1 MQQESAKSPMSLH
14 GYTRPLAIPLESP
27 LPAHID
33 PEENDG
39 GFPEKAR
46 WVWCREGEPRAY
58 NAWAWFRCQFT
69 WNGALPIDLRLSAD
83 SRYRL
88 WVNDRWAGEGPVRGW
103 PDAWYHDCRRLN
115 EALRPGENI
124 ILVLVQ
130 HYGCN
135 TFHTIPQQG
144 GFIAELISGG
154 AVLAA
159 TGAQGWEAS
168 AAPEFRSASPRIAV
182 QLPAMEI
189 YDARLAESAA
199 WEQPRL
205 VDRPSWRGLR
215 HRDVADAAV
224 SAHPVA
230 GQPQALLVR
239 RRAPIWSVPALRIL
253 HPSTRLVAVQM
264 TRAFALAAELDCART
279 TGPGE
284 WMLRGWDL
292 WIDGQKQD
300 SGAPPVLHPGRHR
313 VLLVVRDLFSDWVDI
328 AVGFPQGE
336 GVTWRDPETTNTVN
350 PWRLLRNPDG
360 NIAGDDLLWLTHNT
374 HDLAEARKS
383 WSGTGARWG
392 SLTADAAGFAG
403 LCRES
408 GEIKP
413 DTELFYED
421 PDALFKER
429 VPLAEIELPAHP
441 KGGWLIPPSGGD
453 DVELAWDLGGQICG
467 YHELEL
473 DAPAG
478 AIIDLS
484 LIEYIRPDGVLQH
497 TDRNRNCF
505 RYLTRA
511 GRQRYTTRQRRS
523 GRHLF
528 LTVRNATAPVHLR
541 ALVVR
546 ESRYPAEA
554 LVPFSCSDEALSA
567 IWRAAHRTMQL
578 CIDDV
583 FVDCPLYEQTLW
595 VGDARN
601 LQAYAL
607 TAYGARDV
615 SRRCLRLAADSLRRL
630 PMVGSQVPSGW
641 DTIIPVWSFLWG
653 IGVWEYYDYSGEHDA
668 LEEFWPAV
676 MKNLRGAAAQLN
688 RDMLFDAPWWN
699 LFEWADLDCDH
710 RVVIY
715 NTLFFIGAVDAAI
728 KCGRVL
734 EAHDDL
740 PWLET
745 LARRLRAG
753 AARRFDSERGLFPDA
768 VQADGQ
774 SVWTRTGVHAQFL
787 ATLFDVAT
795 GDRARHLLARL
806 EHNAGE
812 LVEMA
817 SPFAFQF
824 WAEAFEK
831 AGREDLVIRGL
842 RERFAPMV
850 EIGDTLWEALPGS
863 KTSPLGYP
871 TRSHCHGWSCCPMDF
886 FPRILLGLRQTT
898 PGGRSFACSPQPHG
912 LTWAKGGRMTPF
924 GPVKVEWRIEDGTC
938 LVTIQAPPEVEVTL
952 EPNQALQPLN
962 LILVRKNPA

>member
-1 MQQESAKSPMSLH
+1 MSLPSC
-14 GYTRPLAIPLESP
+14 TSPLAIPLDSP

-33 PEENDG
+33 PAARNE
-39 GFPEKAR
+39 GFPREAR
-46 WVWCREGEPRAY
+46 WVWRRGGEPRAY
-58 NAWAWFRCQFT
+58 NSWAWFRCRFT
-69 WNGALPIDLRLSAD
+69 WDGERPVELLLSAD

-103 PDAWYHDCRRLN
+103 PDAWYQDRRRLN
-115 EALRPGENI
+115 EALRRGENTI
-124 ILVLVQ
+124 VVLVR

-135 TFHTIPQQG
+135 TFHTIAQQA
-144 GFIAELISGG
+144 GFIAELLSGG
-154 AVLAA
+154 EVLAA
-159 TGAQGWEAS
+159 TGARGWEAA

-189 YDARLAESAA
+189 HDARLAGSAA

-215 HRDVADAAV
+215 QRDVADAAI
-224 SAHPVA
+224 SAHPVVSLPRA
-230 GQPQALLVR
+230 RLVR
-239 RRAPIWSVPALRIL
+239 RRAPIWSVPTLRLL

-264 TRAFALAAELDCART
+264 TRAFALAAELDCVRT
-279 TGPGE
+279 TEPGE
-284 WMLRGWDL
+284 WMLKGWDL
-292 WIDGQKQD
+292 WIDGKRQD

-336 GVTWRDPETTNTVN
+336 GVIWRDPSAGKTEL

-360 NIAGDDLLWLTHNT
+360 NIAGDDLLWLTHNPR
-374 HDLAEARKS
+374 DLTEARQA
-383 WSGTGARWG
+383 WTGTGARWG

-408 GEIKP
+408 GELKP
-413 DTELFYED
+413 ETELFFED

-429 VPLAEIELPAHP
+429 APLADIDLPTHP
-441 KGGWLIPPSGGD
+441 EGGWLIPPAGGD

-473 DAPAG
+473 DAPEG

-484 LIEYIRPDGVLQH
+484 LVEHIRPDGVLQH
-497 TDRNRNCF
+497 TERNRNVF
-505 RYLTRA
+505 RYIAQA
-511 GRQRYTTRQRRS
+511 GRQRYTTCQRRS
-523 GRHLF
+523 GRHVF
-528 LTVRNATAPVHLR
+528 LTVRSATAPVHLR

-546 ESRYPAEA
+546 ESRYPAETA
-554 LVPFSCSDEALSA
+554 VPFSCSDGTLSA

-578 CIDDV
+578 STDDV
-583 FVDCPLYEQTLW
+583 FIDSLYEHTLW

-601 LQAYAL
+601 EQLYGLVAYDC
-607 TAYGARDV
+607 RDV
-615 SRRCLRLAADSLRRL
+615 SRRSLRLAADSLRRL

-641 DTIIPVWSFLWG
+641 DTIIPIWSFLWG
-653 IGVWEYYDYSGEHDA
+653 ISVWEYYDYSGEHDV

-688 RDMLFDAPWWN
+688 PELLFDAPWWN

-710 RVVIY
+710 RVVLY

-734 EAHDDL
+734 DAHDDL

-753 AARRFDSERGLFPDA
+753 AARRFDAERGLFPDA
-768 VQADGQ
+768 VRADGA
-774 SVWTRTGVHAQFL
+774 SVWTRTGVHTQFL
-787 ATLFDVAT
+787 ATLFEVAT
-795 GDRARHLLARL
+795 GDRARHLLERV
-806 EHNAGE
+806 ERNVGE

-863 KTSPLGYP
+863 KTSPPGFP
-871 TRSHCHGWSCCPMDF
+871 TRSHCHGWSSCPMDF
-886 FPRILLGLRQTT
+886 FPRILLGLRQTES
-898 PGGRSFACSPQPHG
+898 GGKRFVCSPQPHG
-912 LTWAKGGRMTPF
+912 LTWAKGLRMTPF
-924 GPVKVEWRIEDGTC
+924 GPVRVEWRIEDGAC
-938 LVTIQAPPEVEVTL
+938 RVTIHAPPEVGVTL
-952 EPNQALQPLN
+952 EPNQALEQLN
-962 LILVRKNPA
+962 LVLVHENSVIPTLP